1 MRYAITIIS
10 LLRSPNTF
18 FLCVR
23 VCLCVCMV
31 VYITYVCV
39 NVHKYMHIRVQYVCI
54 YKCTRIL
61 CVYIYIGIYTQK
73 FNFNTRLED
82 RGSCY
87 AHIPNCNIIPAKH
100 AQTYTHACRL
110 RLCTTFGIESSIGRS
125 IRYPFP
131 WIDSLV
137 ELRFST
143 FSILAHSENLYN
155 IVDQRSTTTCIRLFA
170 SPVPKARRLAVDSF
184 ARSSQG

>member
-1 MRYAITIIS
+1 MI
-10 LLRSPNTF
+10 
-18 FLCVR
+18 
-23 VCLCVCMV
+23 

-39 NVHKYMHIRVQYVCI
+39 NVHKYMHIHVQYVCI

-110 RLCTTFGIESSIGRS
+110 RLSLGLSRRSAVRFDILPFEFSRQASSFYLLHNRTWRKPLQYRQPRVFAYS
-125 IRYPFP
+125 
-131 WIDSLV
+131 S
-137 ELRFST
+137 
-143 FSILAHSENLYN
+143 
-155 IVDQRSTTTCIRLFA
+155 RLFQKHDG
-170 SPVPKARRLAVDSF
+170 SPSIHSLDRLRDKF
-184 ARSSQG
+184 TR